1 LSSLRDIAE
10 SDLCA
15 SAPED
20 APKEPKPPRAGCGVS
35 RLSDVFAAERLLKEP
50 KPPEDGFDALDEE
63 DEEDDEDDE
72 RCDEN
77 PLLKDDELDGLAS
90 AGAAASGRIRAS
102 ANATCANFGMVFNM
116 VRRAGES

>member
-1 LSSLRDIAE
+1 LRDIAE

-15 SAPED
+15 SAPGD
-20 APKEPKPPRAGCGVS
+20 AP
-35 RLSDVFAAERLLKEP
+35 ERLPKDP
-50 KPPEDGFDALDEE
+50 KPPEDRFDGLDEDDDE
-63 DEEDDEDDE
+63 DGDEDEDDE

-77 PLLKDDELDGLAS
+77 PLLKEDDELDGLAS
-90 AGAAASGRIRAS
+90 AGSCASGRVRIS